1 MRLISS
7 VRAVILDYIGR
18 RPALRSLLPIWG
30 SCKDLIKLHLKT
42 FGFVLRVVLPLIL
55 RSRERPLLFSRHVG
69 LGDIICT
76 FPAALELKRRHQ
88 GMACIYSCHADFACL
103 PRLGGVSN
111 IVAPFNARMLKTCW
125 AFLFTAVY
133 QFDYGDKNGASSEV
147 IIEAFGRQHGIKL
160 DGEHPR
166 LQIDEAVRARM
177 QSLLERQGFGKGPVT
192 MIHPGPSWPV
202 REWPRDSWNA
212 LVLELQRRGFPN
224 IIQVGIGKHLDAG
237 MAAPFYFSG
246 VISMVDKL
254 TLEESIALISLCD
267 LLIGIDSGLLHIA
280 AALRRPAIGIF
291 GPTTPHFRFSA
302 NSSCSFVV
310 SNVDCQGCHHRL
322 PCLHWITGCP
332 HDIRCMKTI
341 PVSEVVQ
348 ACLIKLPPA

>member
-1 MRLISS
+1 MPSLRQKILNYSS
-7 VRAVILDYIGR
+7 ST
-18 RPALRSLLPIWG
+18 PALRPMIKAWG
-30 SCKDLIKLHLKT
+30 NSKAAVRRHFESI
-42 FGFVLRVVLPLIL
+42 GFVLRVVLPLIL
-55 RSRERPLLFSRHVG
+55 RARKRPVLFSRYVG
-69 LGDIICT
+69 MGDIICT
-76 FPAALELKRRHQ
+76 FPAACELMKRHPV
-88 GMACIYSCHADFACL
+88 ATVIYSCHPDFACL
-103 PRLGGVSN
+103 PRMGGVAQITSPVRAD
-111 IVAPFNARMLKTCW
+111 ILQKWW
-125 AFLFTAVY
+125 AFLFAAIY
-133 QFDYGDKNGASSEV
+133 QFEYGDQNQSYASSE
-147 IIEAFGRQHGIKL
+147 ILIEAFGRQHGVTVT
-160 DGEHPR
+160 GEHPH
-166 LQIDEAVRARM
+166 LQIDEAVCVRM
-177 QSLLERQGFGKGPVT
+177 KALMDRQGFGKGPVT

-224 IIQVGIGKHLDAG
+224 IIQVGIGKHLDTG
-237 MAAPFYFSG
+237 MVAPFYFSG
-246 VISMVDKL
+246 VISMVNKL